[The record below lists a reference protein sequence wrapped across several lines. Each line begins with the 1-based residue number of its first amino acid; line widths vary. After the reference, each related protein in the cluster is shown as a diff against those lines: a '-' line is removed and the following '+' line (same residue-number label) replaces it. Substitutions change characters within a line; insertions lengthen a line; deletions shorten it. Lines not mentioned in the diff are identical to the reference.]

1 MKALFAIAMLV
12 AMGGLMGCATTQQP
26 LTKADVDGRVICN
39 YDRMDEVERKARQQ
53 RIEVHWIN
61 CPRATLRAV

>member
-1 MKALFAIAMLV
+1 MKALFALAML
-12 AMGGLMGCATTQQP
+12 AAAGCLMGCATPQP

-53 RIEVHWIN
+53 HIEVHWVN

>member
-12 AMGGLMGCATTQQP
+12 AAGSLMGCATTQQP

-39 YDRMDEVERKARQQ
+39 YDRMDELDRKARMQGHQ
-53 RIEVHWIN
+53 LIWMN